1 MQIEYRDGLLFTSI
15 EIVYRGKTKRID
27 NMVIDT
33 GAAKT
38 LISQH
43 AVEDIELWVE
53 RRDRIVTYYGVGGK
67 EHAFTKKLD
76 TVKLG
81 SFQLRKYEVDFS
93 GMDYAGIN
101 GLLGLDVLIEDGF
114 VLDLH
119 KLKMYNWS
127 RCPSHPENC

>member
-43 AVEDIELWVE
+43 AVE
-53 RRDRIVTYYGVGGK
+53 
-67 EHAFTKKLD
+67 
-76 TVKLG
+76 
-81 SFQLRKYEVDFS
+81 
-93 GMDYAGIN
+93 
-101 GLLGLDVLIEDGF
+101 
-114 VLDLH
+114 
-119 KLKMYNWS
+119 
-127 RCPSHPENC
+127 